1 MVFLWNEEIFYYLFH
16 IYFCIKYFLYDCCL
30 MLLTYVF
37 LLFFF
42 FMHSMAVVQMLL
54 QLLSTPTISLMWTLI
69 VLMRLWTGRCFL
81 FLSSFGCGFC
91 ISSFIVSNLWCF
103 HMVYQSDLHSS
114 LSNHWCQLMLPLE
127 KLKLLI
133 LVRFSF
139 VI

>member
-1 MVFLWNEEIFYYLFH
+1 MKWRDILLF
-16 IYFCIKYFLYDCCL
+16 IPYIFLYKIFL
-30 MLLTYVF
+30 VWLLPYVIDLCF
-37 LLFFF
+37 PLVFF

-69 VLMRLWTGRCFL
+69 VLKRLWTGRCFL